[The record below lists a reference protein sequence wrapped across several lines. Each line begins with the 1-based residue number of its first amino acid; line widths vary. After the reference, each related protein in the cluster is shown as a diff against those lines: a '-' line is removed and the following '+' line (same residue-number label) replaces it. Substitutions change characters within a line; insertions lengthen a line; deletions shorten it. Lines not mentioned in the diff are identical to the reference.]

1 MSRYQNLPAGALPAS
16 DVPLRYGIVL
26 FPGFQALDAFG
37 PLDALN
43 TLALNY
49 PLDLCV
55 LAESIEPVSTKP
67 PSGVIDLPLGSNF
80 AQSIQ
85 PTHTFSNAPPIDVLI
100 VPGGFGVRS
109 EENMKPV
116 VGYIQDVYPS
126 LKYLITVCTGSG
138 LAARAG
144 VLDGR
149 KATTNKR
156 AWEWAT
162 HLRPQVEWIARA
174 RWVEDGNIWTA
185 AGVSAGLD
193 LVIAFM
199 EKVYGVGVGK
209 MIADTLEYDAHT
221 DAHWDPFAELNGL
234 GAS

>member
-16 DVPLRYGIVL
+16 DVPLRYGIAI

-49 PLDLCV
+49 PLQLSV
-55 LAESIEPVSTKP
+55 LAETIEPISTKP
-67 PSGVIDLPLGSNF
+67 PSGVFDLPPGSSF
-80 AQSIQ
+80 SQSIQ
-85 PTHTFSNAPPIDVLI
+85 PTHTFADAPPIDVLI
-100 VPGGFGVRS
+100 VPGGFGVRV
-109 EENMKPV
+109 EENIRAV
-116 VGYIQDVYPS
+116 VDYIRDIYPS

-156 AWEWAT
+156 AWERTT

-185 AGVSAGLD
+185 AGVSAGVD

-199 EKVYGVGVGK
+199 EKVYGGGVGK
-209 MIADTLEYDAHT
+209 MIADTIEYEAHP
-221 DAHWDPFAELNGL
+221 DPAWDPFAELNGL
-234 GAS
+234 